1 MKNLLFM
8 MIVCFSCG
16 LFAQSKL
23 TVNIKGLKN
32 NKGQVVVGLYQGEK
46 NFLRKVYFGKV
57 VSISNNEAVVEFDH
71 LPSGEFAISL
81 FHDENGNG
89 KMETGWFGI
98 PKEDYACSNGA
109 KGFMGP
115 PKYLDAK
122 FTITENKTI
131 TIKI

>member
-8 MIVCFSCG
+8 MIICFSCG
-16 LFAQSKL
+16 LLAQSKL

-57 VSISNNEAVVEFDH
+57 VSISNKEAVVEFDH

-89 KMETGWFGI
+89 KLETGWFGI

-115 PKYLDAK
+115 PKYSDAK
-122 FTITENKTI
+122 FTINQNKTI
-131 TIKI
+131 NIKI

>member
-1 MKNLLFM
+1 M
-8 MIVCFSCG
+8 MIICFSCG
-16 LFAQSKL
+16 LLAQSKL

-57 VSISNNEAVVEFDH
+57 VSISNKEAVVEFDH

-89 KMETGWFGI
+89 KLETGWFGI

-115 PKYLDAK
+115 PKYSDAK
-122 FTITENKTI
+122 FTINQNKTI
-131 TIKI
+131 NIKI

>member
-1 MKNLLFM
+1 MKKLLSM
-8 MIVCFSCG
+8 MI
-16 LFAQSKL
+16 LFISFNITAQNKL
-23 TVNIKGLKN
+23 TVNVTGLKN
-32 NKGQVVVGLYQGEK
+32 NKGQVFVGLYQGEK
-46 NFLRKVYFGKV
+46 NFLKKLYSGKV
-57 VSISNNEAVVEFDH
+57 ISINNKGAVVEFDH

-89 KMETGWFGI
+89 KMDTGWMGI

-115 PKYLDAK
+115 PKYSDAK
-122 FTITENKTI
+122 FKLSESKII

>member
-8 MIVCFSCG
+8 MIICFSCG
-16 LFAQSKL
+16 LFVQSKL

-57 VSISNNEAVVEFDH
+57 VSISNKEAVVEFDH
-71 LPSGEFAISL
+71 LPTGEFAISL

-89 KMETGWFGI
+89 KLETGWFGI

-115 PKYLDAK
+115 PKYSDAK
-122 FTITENKTI
+122 FTINQNKTI
-131 TIKI
+131 NIKI